1 MGLYNQKQCTAL
13 RKALNVSTASLA
25 SDIYS
30 LYTKQHPEEPLSDT
44 DAFVETGY
52 IRSVIDDFEKA
63 YTLGGIQAVKERG
76 TNKRYSVLDN
86 IVPVLFDIRR
96 KKIKEYGDWYYE
108 FTLMAYR
115 MEMVHAN
122 EYDAKKQKDMYEK
135 LRTWVKANELKP
147 WERIVHDALGDI
159 SLFSSDTKE
168 GSTDD

>member
-13 RKALNVSTASLA
+13 RKALNVSTTRLA

-30 LYTKQHPEEPLSDT
+30 LYIKQHPEEALSDI
-44 DAFVETGY
+44 DVFVETGY

-63 YTLGGIQAVKERG
+63 YTLGGIQEVKERK
-76 TNKRYSVLDN
+76 TNEMYKVLDN

-122 EYDAKKQKDMYEK
+122 EYDAEKQRDMYEK
-135 LRTWVKANELKP
+135 LRSWLKANELKP

-159 SLFSSDTKE
+159 SLFSSDDN
-168 GSTDD
+168 GGVG

>member
-13 RKALNVSTASLA
+13 RKALNVSTTSLA
-25 SDIYS
+25 GDIYS
-30 LYTKQHPEEPLSDT
+30 LYMKQHPEEALSDI

-52 IRSVIDDFEKA
+52 IRSIIDDFEKA
-63 YTLGGIQAVKERG
+63 YTLGGIQEVKERR
-76 TNKRYSVLDN
+76 TNKKYSVLDN

-96 KKIKEYGDWYYE
+96 KKIEEFGDWYYN

-122 EYDAKKQKDMYEK
+122 EHDAKNQKDMYER
-135 LRTWVKANELKP
+135 LRAWVNANELKP
-147 WERIVHDALGDI
+147 WDRIVHDALGDI

-168 GSTDD
+168 GLTDD